1 MKYQFIKVDED
12 TTKLKYKDKEYTFTK
27 TVGLIEKLQSSVHV
41 GKANMMKFLK
51 SRGETAKDYVITRT
65 EGSKIIE
72 DKSNLVELEQQ
83 FQGEARAEVFDDICK
98 EFTNQTFAELL
109 VDIGI
114 NVYDLEELKDFT
126 GNLSLAVSN
135 YKKDEDT
142 PSEIL

>member
-12 TTKLKYKDKEYTFTK
+12 TTTLKYKDKEFIFTR
-27 TVGLIEKLQSSVHV
+27 TVGLVEKLQSSIHV

-51 SRGETAKDYVITRT
+51 SRGETAKDYIITRT

-72 DKSNLVELEQQ
+72 DKTNLIELETQ
-83 FQGEARAEVFDDICK
+83 FQGEARELVFDEICK
-98 EFTNQTFAELL
+98 EFTGKSYAELL

-114 NVYDLEELKDFT
+114 DVYNNDELLEFT
-126 GNLSLAVSN
+126 KELSLAVSN
-135 YKKDEDT
+135 HKTDDT